1 MKGNV
6 RKLRGRREL
15 RLLCL
20 LVPSSTG
27 SLHAVPVMTL
37 RARAPWVD
45 VQGRWGLALPAGLYL
60 RETFARKPHGWP
72 GREGGQQLRS
82 EMNRRF
88 FSRGTELELPT
99 RHFRRCYPS
108 RKSD

>member
-6 RKLRGRREL
+6 LNFRRRREL

-27 SLHAVPVMTL
+27 ALHAVPAVTQ

-60 RETFARKPHGWP
+60 RETFAWKPHGWP
-72 GREGGQQLRS
+72 GREGGQQLGVR
-82 EMNRRF
+82 
-88 FSRGTELELPT
+88 
-99 RHFRRCYPS
+99 
-108 RKSD
+108 

>member
-6 RKLRGRREL
+6 LNLRRRREL

-27 SLHAVPVMTL
+27 SLHAVPVTTL

-45 VQGRWGLALPAGLYL
+45 VQGRWGLALPTGLYL

-72 GREGGQQLRS
+72 GREGASSWGVR
-82 EMNRRF
+82 
-88 FSRGTELELPT
+88 
-99 RHFRRCYPS
+99 
-108 RKSD
+108 

>member
-6 RKLRGRREL
+6 LNFRRRREL

-27 SLHAVPVMTL
+27 ALHAVPAVTQ

-60 RETFARKPHGWP
+60 RETFARKPLGWP
-72 GREGGQQLRS
+72 GREGGPAVGS
-82 EMNRRF
+82 EMSRRF
-88 FSRGTELELPT
+88 SSCGADLELPP
-99 RHFRRCYPS
+99 RHCRTCAT
-108 RKSD
+108 KSEN

>member
-72 GREGGQQLRS
+72 GREGGQQLGS
-82 EMNRRF
+82 EMSRL
-88 FSRGTELELPT
+88 FSSCGAELELPT
-99 RHFRRCYPS
+99 RHY
-108 RKSD
+108 RKCATKSEN

>member
-6 RKLRGRREL
+6 LNFRRRREL

-20 LVPSSTG
+20 LVRSSTG
-27 SLHAVPVMTL
+27 ALHAVPAVTQ

-60 RETFARKPHGWP
+60 RETFARKPHGGA
-72 GREGGQQLRS
+72 GREEGQQLGR
-82 EMNRRF
+82 EMN
-88 FSRGTELELPT
+88 
-99 RHFRRCYPS
+99 
-108 RKSD
+108 

>member
-6 RKLRGRREL
+6 RKLRGHREL

-27 SLHAVPVMTL
+27 ALHAVPVITL

-60 RETFARKPHGWP
+60 RETFARKPHGWL
-72 GREGGQQLRS
+72 GREGGRQLGR

-88 FSRGTELELPT
+88 SSCGADLELPT
-99 RHFRRCYPS
+99 RHYRTCAT
-108 RKSD
+108 KSEN